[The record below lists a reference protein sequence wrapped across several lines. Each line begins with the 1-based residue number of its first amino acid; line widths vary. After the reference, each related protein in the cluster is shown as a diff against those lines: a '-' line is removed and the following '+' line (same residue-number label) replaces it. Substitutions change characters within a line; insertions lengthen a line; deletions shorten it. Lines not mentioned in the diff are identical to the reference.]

1 MQNEKR
7 REKGERKQESLDADQ
22 TSQTP
27 RILRLRRLPTRWKL
41 VKPVSSLFSGS
52 STSIYYT
59 STCSRCSTLEEGE
72 RAKLEFSLR
81 ALLRRIDR
89 TLDQI
94 GPTSVGPFVF
104 QVPVRPRFASVD
116 ATSGDRGRRPGST
129 KRMILLDEYCD
140 NTALH
145 DTRRYE
151 RTIAKSTTFASF
163 VFGSRENK
171 AVNVAPFARHLVTLA
186 RWNKI
191 VHRILNFLTFNA
203 TYAGVIQHEKDF
215 NDTILLGNL
224 LGISTC
230 LPTGD
235 LRVTCTSS
243 R

>member
-1 MQNEKR
+1 MVRVRSDTTN
-7 REKGERKQESLDADQ
+7 S
-22 TSQTP
+22 T
-27 RILRLRRLPTRWKL
+27 
-41 VKPVSSLFSGS
+41 S
-52 STSIYYT
+52 STSPDQVEVGKT
-59 STCSRCSTLEEGE
+59 SQ
-72 RAKLEFSLR
+72 F
-81 ALLRRIDR
+81 ALLRLVHLHLLHFHVLPLLDVGGGRARKTGIQLAGAAPTNRQR

-129 KRMILLDEYCD
+129 KRMILLDEYCE

-151 RTIAKSTTFASF
+151 RTIAKSTTFCLWVARSCVRFSF
-163 VFGSRENK
+163 VLVVDAPRSRENK
-171 AVNVAPFARHLVTLA
+171 AVNAAPFAKHLVTLA

-243 R
+243 RR